1 MLEADKLAV
10 GQRIRSLR
18 NSLGLTLE
26 EFGSRIDNA
35 NKGAVNN
42 WEKGRS
48 IPSSKRLVI
57 IAEIA
62 GISVDE
68 LLYGSFEEFCFKE
81 FSEYWEKHH
90 VPAHIRKIG
99 LNQAFKNFVN
109 SVVEHDYL
117 YDEEA
122 LFSFINNYFIHETLE
137 YGVFDDYDEISFN
150 TKAARFKIINNPEGG
165 LKKAYDFNIALE
177 LNEGNKWIIGVIGC
191 FSKVLAIP
199 PVKSEEGKFKVF
211 SHFDYGISLQDEINH
226 ITNESNLF
234 DKLSIDQSTFSNA
247 CQDFSRSKI
256 QELVATLLH
265 YQIKILNHNG
275 QLLNG
280 NNTLSYEIVINCFN
294 KYYMIYSVSEE
305 SEITFV
311 RFLDDGEEHFI
322 SGI

>member
-1 MLEADKLAV
+1 MDLDKQAI
-10 GQRIRSLR
+10 GRRIKHIRSSAGLSTTDFGKIAENADR
-18 NSLGLTLE
+18 SLVTKWERG
-26 EFGSRIDNA
+26 DNLP
-35 NKGAVNN
+35 ND
-42 WEKGRS
+42 
-48 IPSSKRLVI
+48 KRLKL
-57 IAEIA
+57 IADIGSITVE
-62 GISVDE
+62 E
-68 LLYGSFEEFCFKE
+68 LLYGSFDEFSFRE